1 MGKATRR
8 YLLMLMVS
16 MAGAAAP
23 PATAFAHFGLADG
36 DDAGNGLFWVYG
48 FVFAGLAGFL
58 LYRKRFRTYVS
69 PEQRTLIHRLRDL
82 ERALSACLTELKNDE
97 DYPNECGLTHAER
110 QERLLSA
117 SAIREKIAELHG
129 ELAVS

>member
-1 MGKATRR
+1 MAKATRR
-8 YLLMLMVS
+8 YLVVFMVS

-23 PATAFAHFGLADG
+23 LATAFAHFSLADG
-36 DDAGNGLFWVYG
+36 DEVGSGLFWVYG
-48 FVFAGLAGFL
+48 AVFAGLAGFI
-58 LYRKRFRTYVS
+58 LYRKRFRRHVS

-117 SAIREKIAELHG
+117 SVIREKIADLHG
-129 ELAVS
+129 ELAVG